1 MLIKRVLLG
10 PKWKIKWQK
19 VEAKKGKMVMNHL
32 SDYKT
37 NFGPS
42 MYPSIHFLSTCSKLS
57 KVKSLSFPLASRL
70 HPSSLTHSLV
80 LILRKYQVSNTLLLP
95 HPNRAPPNN
104 QATNLSS

>member
-19 VEAKKGKMVMNHL
+19 VEAKKKGKMVMNHL

-42 MYPSIHFLSTCSKLS
+42 I
-57 KVKSLSFPLASRL
+57 
-70 HPSSLTHSLV
+70 
-80 LILRKYQVSNTLLLP
+80 
-95 HPNRAPPNN
+95 
-104 QATNLSS
+104 

>member
-42 MYPSIHFLSTCSKLS
+42 I
-57 KVKSLSFPLASRL
+57 
-70 HPSSLTHSLV
+70 
-80 LILRKYQVSNTLLLP
+80 
-95 HPNRAPPNN
+95 
-104 QATNLSS
+104 